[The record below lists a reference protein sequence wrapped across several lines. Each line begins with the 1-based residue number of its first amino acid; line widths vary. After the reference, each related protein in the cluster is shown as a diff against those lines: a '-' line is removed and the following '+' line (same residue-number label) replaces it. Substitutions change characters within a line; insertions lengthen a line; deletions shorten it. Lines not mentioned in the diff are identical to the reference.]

1 MHQRKQARR
10 RDHYSTPALTSSNH
24 AAAAGTDKSS
34 QALNRPRNRVAPD
47 NNKHAPILWRLWKM
61 EPRSPNGTKP
71 RLGRLRVHLVAYAA
85 IFRPMISR
93 NAIFTEFRVLRFS
106 WNAIWCYIGF
116 LRGFYLQHHIFS
128 LKSISNCYACYPAQ
142 LFVAVQIGI
151 PGTIPWHLFQGM
163 TCCTHVSSVETISH
177 G

>member
-10 RDHYSTPALTSSNH
+10 KDHYSTPALTSSNH

-34 QALNRPRNRVAPD
+34 QALNRPRNRVAPA
-47 NNKHAPILWRLWKM
+47 NSRRAPVCWKSWKM
-61 EPRSPNGTKP
+61 KPSSPSGT
-71 RLGRLRVHLVAYAA
+71 RRVHLVSCAA
-85 IFRPMISR
+85 IFRPMISQ
-93 NAIFTEFRVLRFS
+93 NTIFTKFRVLRFS

-142 LFVAVQIGI
+142 LFVAVQTGI
-151 PGTIPWHLFQGM
+151 PGTTP
-163 TCCTHVSSVETISH
+163 
-177 G
+177 